1 MIGPVPHAGP
11 VPPEGRGDSADP
23 PARRGAERPVRAAAR
38 CRGNARGRAG
48 DARRPAFPIGAGRR
62 DARAGAGCG
71 PRSRGQQESAP
82 LAHRFN
88 QNGFFGHAG
97 ETPEL
102 AVTLARE
109 DAGSA
114 EPWNPAAPGGPGC
127 GARGRMSRFRR
138 AGVRARYRVR
148 TRHRGWRCAPPG
160 AGPDS
165 AGAGPTG
172 AAVAAPAP
180 IEEAE
185 AADPAAPA
193 GTPRPS
199 PDRRRARSALHVA
212 LRELESGLQ
221 VAAAG
226 RGAGR
231 SGAAPAARRD
241 RGAARP
247 PRAFRRPHPN
257 QRHAATGE

>member
-23 PARRGAERPVRAAAR
+23 QHGEAPSDLFAQLLGAGGMLAGGQGMPGDLPSPSAPDAAMLAPGQDAAAK
-38 CRGNARGRAG
+38 
-48 DARRPAFPIGAGRR
+48 P
-62 DARAGAGCG
+62 
-71 PRSRGQQESAP
+71 GQQESAP

-109 DAGSA
+109 DAGPA
-114 EPWNPAAPGGPGC
+114 EPWNPAAPAGQVAGPRPDV
-127 GARGRMSRFRR
+127 AVSTRGSAGTISRSDAAQGLAMR
-138 AGVRARYRVR
+138 AA
-148 TRHRGWRCAPPG
+148 G

-165 AGAGPTG
+165 AEARPTG

-185 AADPAAPA
+185 AADPAAPLERRA
-193 GTPRPS
+193 HRPTAA
-199 PDRRRARSALHVA
+199 ARSALHVA

-221 VAAAG
+221 VAARVEGLDEAERHQLRDEIAALLG
-226 RGAGR
+226 RHGL
-231 SGAAPAARRD
+231 SAARIRIN
-241 RGAARP
+241 AMP
-247 PRAFRRPHPN
+247 PRESER
-257 QRHAATGE
+257 